1 MIVKAFLVLGGIGVL
16 AVAAVVLV
24 KNTHFYAYSQVT
36 DAQGRTS
43 VHCYAG
49 CDVVDSITGG
59 ASSPEI
65 DDAVAIAQTADSP
78 VYRDAAHGMDA
89 LLRRASRLSRR
100 SGAALVW
107 KRAPSL
113 LATLDAEQ
121 TGILDRLRG
130 LTMKTQ
136 SGDLCRRAALRV
148 IARYQWSTR
157 DLGSHVA
164 LPVPAWGAVVRFDAE
179 VRSSRRSFVG
189 DVEPCL
195 AAAPTDA
202 RATLARVMV
211 GA

>member
-1 MIVKAFLVLGGIGVL
+1 VVKVFLVLGVL
-16 AVAAVVLV
+16 AVVAVVLV
-24 KNTHFYAYSQVT
+24 KGTHFYAYSEVT

-59 ASSPEI
+59 ASTPEI
-65 DDAVAIAQTADSP
+65 DDAVALAKTADDP
-78 VYRDAAHGMDA
+78 AYRDATHGMDA
-89 LLRRASRLSRR
+89 LIRRASRMSHR

-113 LATLDAEQ
+113 IMTLDAEQ
-121 TGILDRLRG
+121 TRILDRMHG
-130 LTMKTQ
+130 LTMNTQ
-136 SGDLCRRAALRV
+136 AGELCRRAALRV
-148 IARYQWSTR
+148 ISRYQWSTR
-157 DLGSHVA
+157 DLSSHVA
-164 LPVPAWGAVVRFDAE
+164 LPVPVWEAVVRFEAE
-179 VRSSRRSFVG
+179 VTSSQRSFVR
-189 DVEPCL
+189 DLEPCL